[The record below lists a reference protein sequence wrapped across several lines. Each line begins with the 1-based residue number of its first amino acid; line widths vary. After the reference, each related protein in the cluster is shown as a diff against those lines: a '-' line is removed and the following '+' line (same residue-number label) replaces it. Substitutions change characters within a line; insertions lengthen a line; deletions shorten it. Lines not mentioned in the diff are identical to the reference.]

1 MRMRLVWLMILFFL
15 SLSFVFSTSRVVQA
29 KEAPVISEA
38 QAIEAA
44 KAYAV
49 TKEKIDLGRYQAP
62 TAKLNPID
70 GTWDISFVVKDPTP
84 PGGYFDVII
93 SGQTGEVEHYFPG
106 E

>member
-1 MRMRLVWLMILFFL
+1 MILLFL
-15 SLSFVFSTSRVVQA
+15 SLSFTFFIGPVAQA

-44 KAYAV
+44 KTYAV
-49 TKEKIDLGRYQAP
+49 TKGKIDLARYKAP

-70 GTWDISFVVKDPTP
+70 GTWDVSFVMDPMP
-84 PGGYFDVII
+84 PGGFFDVIVN
-93 SGQTGEVEHYFPG
+93 GQTGEVEHYFPG